1 MHSLKYVEFLI
12 LFYSNT
18 VHVGQVWLSN
28 VLCAPPPV
36 PVTILITFISAL
48 PRPLPHTRSRRG
60 TRGSEKSGH
69 VSMVRLGILAVSPPP
84 LFSSGFLL

>member
-1 MHSLKYVEFLI
+1 MWARCGYQMF
-12 LFYSNT
+12 
-18 VHVGQVWLSN
+18 
-28 VLCAPPPV
+28 LCAPPPV

-84 LFSSGFLL
+84 PFVIRFSLISSPFLLYLQ